1 MRDSTVQIIEKQTG
15 LYALGLW
22 ELWQSRD
29 LVWFMVMRDIRARYR
44 QMALGP
50 LWILLM
56 PIIFMVVFSL
66 VFGKMAKMPSE
77 GLPYP
82 LFNFTAV
89 LPWQFF
95 ANSLNRTSSSLVSNL
110 GTLTKIYFPRLVV
123 PVSATLGSVVD
134 FAASFLV
141 MLGMMVYYDIYPGWQ
156 ILLLPFYSF
165 LALMASLG
173 LGLWLATLSVRFR
186 DIIIGLPFFLQVFLY
201 LTPVVYPLSMVPERW
216 QILYR
221 LNPMTEVI
229 VGWRWC
235 LLGKGQAPDL
245 ITAAVCLIVALIF
258 ISGVMYFRRTE
269 RVIVDIL

>member
-1 MRDSTVQIIEKQTG
+1 M
-15 LYALGLW
+15 
-22 ELWQSRD
+22 
-29 LVWFMVMRDIRARYR
+29 
-44 QMALGP
+44 
-50 LWILLM
+50 
-56 PIIFMVVFSL
+56 
-66 VFGKMAKMPSE
+66 
-77 GLPYP
+77 
-82 LFNFTAV
+82 
-89 LPWQFF
+89 
-95 ANSLNRTSSSLVSNL
+95 
-110 GTLTKIYFPRLVV
+110 V

-156 ILLLPFYSF
+156 ILLLPFYSV

-201 LTPVVYPLSMVPERW
+201 LTPVVYPLSMVPEKW
-216 QILYR
+216 QTLYR

-269 RVIVDIL
+269 KNHRGYPLGRARSG